1 MTESVGVVTY
11 LDFGPS
17 FAEVAAKGLRA
28 WAEGAGSQSGAGG
41 AILLNEVNRSERF
54 ALVETWTDQDSLNAH
69 QTSGARQELS
79 TAPGLAAPPDERLGE
94 PFRVGSARSVGPQ
107 ALYVLVH
114 VDVIPFNLG
123 AVGDW
128 LKAES
133 DLARSASGA
142 LQYDIWRQVGRPN
155 HFTVI
160 QAWADGDAYARHVE
174 AAPTRAF
181 RANVMSV
188 KGALY
193 DERLYRRLV

>member
-1 MTESVGVVTY
+1 MSESVSVVTY

-17 FAEVAAKGLRA
+17 FAQTAPTGLRA
-28 WAEGAGSQSGAGG
+28 WAAGAGSQSGADG
-41 AILLNEVNRSERF
+41 AILLNEVSRSERF
-54 ALVETWTDQDSLNAH
+54 ALVETWTDQESLNAH
-69 QTSGARQELS
+69 QSSGARQELS
-79 TAPGLAAPPDERLGE
+79 TATGLAAPPDERVGE
-94 PFRVGSARSVGPQ
+94 PFSIGSARPAGPG

-114 VDVIPFNLG
+114 VDVIPLNLG
-123 AVGDW
+123 AVGEW

-133 DLARSASGA
+133 ELAGSASGA
-142 LQYDIWRQVGRPN
+142 LQYDVWRQVGRPN

-160 QAWADGDAYARHVE
+160 QAWADSEAYARHVE

-193 DERLYRRLV
+193 DERLYRRVA

>member
-17 FAEVAAKGLRA
+17 FAQTAPHGLRA
-28 WAEGAGSQSGAGG
+28 WAARAGAQSGAGE
-41 AILLNEVNRSERF
+41 AILLNEVNRPERF

-69 QTSGARQELS
+69 QTSGARQALA
-79 TAPGLAAPPDERLGE
+79 TAAGLPAPPDERVGE
-94 PFRVGSARSVGPQ
+94 PFSIGSARPAGPE

-114 VDVIPFNLG
+114 VDVIPFNLD

-128 LKAES
+128 LKAQVEV
-133 DLARSASGA
+133 AGSAPGTS
-142 LQYDIWRQVGRPN
+142 QYDVWRQVGRPN

-160 QAWADGDAYARHVE
+160 QAWADRDTYARHVE
-174 AAPTRAF
+174 AAATQAF
-181 RANVMSV
+181 RANLMGI

-193 DERLYRRLV
+193 DERLYRRVA